1 MELKSN
7 IKELIPQEWVRVQ
20 INEIVSTLGDG
31 IHSTPI
37 YSSNGDYYF
46 INGNNLSDGKIVLD
60 GATKRVNHDEYLKYK
75 KNLNNNTIL
84 LSING
89 TIGNVAFY
97 KNEPVILGKSVAYL
111 TVKKEF
117 SSEYLYYFLQSSSA
131 LNFFKDGLTG
141 STIKNLGLGVIRNT
155 PISLPA
161 NIAEQTSIAKALSD
175 ADAWIQSL
183 TQLIVKK
190 RQIKQGVMQT
200 LLNPF
205 ENGKLKDDWV
215 EYEFIHLVDKY
226 IDYRG
231 RTPKKLGMTWGE
243 GNILALSA
251 NNVQM
256 GYIDFSKEAYQ
267 GSEDLYKKW
276 MTQGECEK
284 GDILLTMEAP
294 LGNVAQL
301 IDDNKYILS
310 QRVILIKP
318 KGKVIKDYL
327 AWYMKGSRFQTELNK
342 NASGSTAQGI
352 QRKKLDVIF
361 VQIPKNIKTQYEIA
375 STLNDINEE
384 IIELEIKLNK
394 AKQIK
399 QGMMQ
404 NLLTGR
410 IRLI

>member
-7 IKELIPQEWVRVQ
+7 IRGLIPQEWVRVQ

-60 GATKRVNHDEYLKYK
+60 GATKRVNHVEYLKYK

-97 KNEPVILGKSVAYL
+97 KNEPVILGKSAAYL

-155 PISLPA
+155 PISLPV
-161 NIAEQTSIAKALSD
+161 NKAEQTSIAKALSD

-183 TQLIVKK
+183 TQLIAKK
-190 RQIKQGVMQT
+190 RQIKQGAMQT

-205 ENGKLKDDWV
+205 KNGKLKEGWKLETLSKCTEVDPENLSSNTDAK
-215 EYEFIHLVDKY
+215 YEFHYISLEDVSNGLLKSYSTQIFSNAPSRARRIVKAGDVLIGTVRPNLKSHCIFYGPKQNWVCSTGFAVIRCMKKSINEYFLFSSFFCEFIDKQ
-226 IDYRG
+226 IN
-231 RTPKKLGMTWGE
+231 TL
-243 GNILALSA
+243 IS
-251 NNVQM
+251 
-256 GYIDFSKEAYQ
+256 
-267 GSEDLYKKW
+267 GSNYPAISSSDVK
-276 MTQGECEK
+276 
-284 GDILLTMEAP
+284 
-294 LGNVAQL
+294 
-301 IDDNKYILS
+301 
-310 QRVILIKP
+310 
-318 KGKVIKDYL
+318 
-327 AWYMKGSRFQTELNK
+327 ELNF
-342 NASGSTAQGI
+342 ASPPIDEQNRVAEILKDMDSNI
-352 QRKKLDVIF
+352 NFFESKL
-361 VQIPKNIKTQYEIA
+361 K
-375 STLNDINEE
+375 
-384 IIELEIKLNK
+384 K